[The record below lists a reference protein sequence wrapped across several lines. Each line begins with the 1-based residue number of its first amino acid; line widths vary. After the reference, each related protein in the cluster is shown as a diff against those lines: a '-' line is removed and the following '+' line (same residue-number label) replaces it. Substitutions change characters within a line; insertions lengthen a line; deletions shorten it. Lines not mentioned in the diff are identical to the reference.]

1 MTTPDRTAAP
11 PGAAT
16 DLSSAVL
23 KASRLSKHFGGVEAL
38 REVSLSLQPGKV
50 LALVGE
56 NGAGKST
63 LINIISGLFAP
74 DDGSVELEGK
84 PLPLGQTH
92 HVLRRGIV
100 AVHQELTLFSYRC
113 CLGGT

>member
-1 MTTPDRTAAP
+1 MTTADKAAAP
-11 PGAAT
+11 PAAPVA
-16 DLSSAVL
+16 LSSAVL
-23 KASRLSKHFGGVEAL
+23 KVIRLSKHFGGVQAL

-92 HVLRRGIV
+92 HALRRGIV
-100 AVHQELTLFSYRC
+100 AVHQELTLFSH
-113 CLGGT
+113 LTVWQN